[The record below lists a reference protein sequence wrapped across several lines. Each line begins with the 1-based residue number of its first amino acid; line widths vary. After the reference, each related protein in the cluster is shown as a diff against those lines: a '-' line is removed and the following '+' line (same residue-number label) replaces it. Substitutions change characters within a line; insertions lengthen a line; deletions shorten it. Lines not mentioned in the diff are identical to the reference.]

1 VIQRASRLLTPWLLV
16 VAALVPAG
24 PVAGDPGPT
33 APSVCSL
40 QWPEVSAGF
49 RSGNWAVSGP
59 PVVVVVRRGEP
70 DYQAQVFEH
79 ADPSRMALVIAE
91 WGSPDSVELGPIVY
105 CTVRAADG
113 TVVEEVGKNPLLCR
127 GTDACV

>member
-1 VIQRASRLLTPWLLV
+1 
-16 VAALVPAG
+16 
-24 PVAGDPGPT
+24 
-33 APSVCSL
+33 
-40 QWPEVSAGF
+40 
-49 RSGNWAVSGP
+49 
-59 PVVVVVRRGEP
+59 VVVVRRGEP